1 VQGEPVHG
9 WRKTNLIVVGSGPRH
24 TLEAQNGGVPIFNS
38 DVVEGHDPFLG
49 VQKAYVFLGN

>member
-1 VQGEPVHG
+1 M
-9 WRKTNLIVVGSGPRH
+9 VGSGPRH

-49 VQKAYVFLGN
+49 VQKVYVFLGN